1 MYPGRLPGQTPPRWG
16 VLVQRWADSS
26 DHDDAGELRGSP
38 RVRRVVVQFAPR
50 AHVSSALRHLR
61 FSVIAAGGA
70 LSIALILQMLVFAFI
85 HFTDVRFDELQPET
99 QTNSLRVVRTDSTAI
114 SLSGK
119 GSAIPARAVKETTS
133 NASDEPAEVNRVLNR
148 NNLWLNITSD
158 LARTVGFVSAIV
170 LVFSMFQGVVIA
182 GGASV
187 PGIELAVTA
196 GTWSLAIALACLPI
210 GTLLPGIAFPG
221 ALPSYSWVIAASEA
235 LRSGAGASVSP
246 ILFYSAGLLTPMV
259 VLVMTAVV
267 VSRFLAGVE
276 QGVIVTSMSELDEKL
291 QREMSS
297 IKIGSSSTPRSVGA
311 LHRAIG
317 ETPAEHTPMAASGS
331 APANGASQRKIGQ
344 PTAGVM
350 RKRPI

>member
-1 MYPGRLPGQTPPRWG
+1 
-16 VLVQRWADSS
+16 
-26 DHDDAGELRGSP
+26 
-38 RVRRVVVQFAPR
+38 VQFAPR

-61 FSVIAAGGA
+61 FGVIASGGA

-85 HFTDVRFDELQPET
+85 HFTDVRFDELQPDTT
-99 QTNSLRVVRTDSTAI
+99 QTNSMRIVRSDSTAI
-114 SLSGK
+114 SLTGK
-119 GSAIPARAVKETTS
+119 GSAVPASAAIES
-133 NASDEPAEVNRVLNR
+133 APNANNEPAQVNRVLNR

-170 LVFSMFQGVVIA
+170 LVFTMFQGVVIA

-187 PGIELAVTA
+187 PGIERAVTA

-210 GTLLPGIAFPG
+210 GTLLPGIEFPG
-221 ALPSYSWVIAASEA
+221 ALPSYSWVTTASEA
-235 LRSGAGASVSP
+235 LRSGVGATVSP

-259 VLVMTAVV
+259 VLAMTAVV

-297 IKIGSSSTPRSVGA
+297 IKIGASSTPRSVGA
-311 LHRAIG
+311 LNRAIG
-317 ETPAEHTPMAASGS
+317 EAPPEHMPMAASGTT
-331 APANGASQRKIGQ
+331 PANGASQRKIGQ
-344 PTAGVM
+344 ATAGVM
-350 RKRPI
+350 PKRPI